1 VVIGLNNKLKNWITI
16 FKSIKNGKKGL
27 LTYLN
32 YLTNNNHQNHL
43 KSGHKIINF
52 KNDWK
57 KIYSNICSQ
66 IEKRDTVNLL
76 NGKGGRRASKYGQS
90 ITLNIPYEI
99 NTKDLEPIINK
110 ILFRFYKQIH
120 KKEKLFKNNDSWK
133 QFKNNFIFYNVHKQP
148 QGSKTQFNFVLS
160 EIIEDKKL
168 DLSKKKYSYLFK
180 TVSNE
185 VLKEFGIDNNN
196 YNIKK
201 QYKQHKNT
209 KIYKENQ
216 LDTLI
221 EQNKDQYQ
229 DYIFLLNKLKS
240 LDLDI
245 DKTIHIYKN
254 RLEKSIIEQ
263 DKTKME
269 KLNNQIKKRLS
280 KLKIELEDFKPMQQ
294 SNPINRGIDLT
305 P

>member
-1 VVIGLNNKLKNWITI
+1 LNNKLKNWVTI
-16 FKSIKNGKKGL
+16 FKSIKNGKRGL

-32 YLTNNNHQNHL
+32 YLNNDNHSNHL
-43 KSGHKIINF
+43 KNGHKIINF
-52 KNDWK
+52 NKDWK
-57 KIYSNICSQ
+57 NIYSNITTKVEQ
-66 IEKRDTVNLL
+66 RDTQNLL
-76 NGKGGRRASKYGQS
+76 NGKGGRRASKYAQS

-99 NTKDLEPIINK
+99 DTKDLEPIANK
-110 ILFRFYKQIH
+110 ILLNFYKQIH
-120 KKEKLFKNNDSWK
+120 KKEKLFKNNSSWK
-133 QFKNNFIFYNVHKQP
+133 QFKNDFIFFNVHQQP
-148 QGSKTQFNFVLS
+148 NGSKTQFNFVLS

-180 TVSNE
+180 TILNE
-185 VLKEFGIDNNN
+185 VLKDFGIDNNN
-196 YNIKK
+196 YTIKK
-201 QYKQHKNT
+201 QHKENSNT
-209 KIYKENQ
+209 KIYKQNK

-221 EQNKDQYQ
+221 EQNKEQYE
-229 DYIFLLNKLKS
+229 DYIFLLNKLKA

-280 KLKIELEDFKPMQQ
+280 KLKIDISEFPKK
-294 SNPINRGIDLT
+294 STSINLT
-305 P
+305 PTP